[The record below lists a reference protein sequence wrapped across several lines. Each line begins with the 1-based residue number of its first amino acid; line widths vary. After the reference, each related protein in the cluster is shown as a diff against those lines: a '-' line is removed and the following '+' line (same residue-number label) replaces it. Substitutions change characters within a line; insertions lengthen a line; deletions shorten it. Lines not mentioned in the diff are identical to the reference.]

1 MLPFVRGPRGRKA
14 QLESVIA
21 RAQALPPGDYR
32 RTQIISE
39 LATVDFKASYE
50 RAAALIRTADPG
62 SMTLGAEIFDQLFV
76 GMREGRRLVRQ
87 AEELLRE
94 LCRTTQDPEVLSAA
108 LHPYAQLSSNA
119 RPLLY
124 ELLEH
129 PDGRVR
135 STAVQLIAT
144 SGGEFADDRQVD
156 ALIELLEGDPD
167 SAVRERAAE
176 GLEFVLACYAYVP
189 QRPRITGILS
199 GLVDDPTPAIRAS
212 ALACVGALDIDTAV
226 KSLLDELFAAKVA
239 WQFVD
244 WFNRVAQVEE
254 SSADLRAE
262 AHAALRRLKQLAWAE
277 DVDPAR
283 FPAAHERAEMLA
295 KAISATGPARV
306 DVADPG
312 ALGWG
317 RGPRLR

>member
-1 MLPFVRGPRGRKA
+1 MPFGRGPRGRA
-14 QLESVIA
+14 QLESVVA

-32 RTQIISE
+32 RTQIIGE
-39 LATVDFKASYE
+39 LATVDFKASFE
-50 RAAALIRTADPG
+50 RAAALIRTSDPA

-94 LCRTTQDPEVLSAA
+94 LCQPTQDPEVLSAA
-108 LHPYAQLSSNA
+108 LHPYAQLSSDA

-124 ELLEH
+124 ELLEN

-135 STAVQLIAT
+135 STAAQLIAT
-144 SGGEFADDRQVD
+144 AGGEFADDRQVD
-156 ALIELLEGDPD
+156 SLIELLERDPD
-167 SAVRERAAE
+167 SGVRERAAE

-189 QRPRITGILS
+189 QRLRITDVLS
-199 GLVDDPTPAIRAS
+199 SLVDDPVPAIRAS

-226 KSLLDELFAAKVA
+226 KRLLDELAAAQVA

-244 WFNRVAQVEE
+244 WFNRVTQVEE
-254 SSADLRAE
+254 SGADLRAD
-262 AHAALRRLKQLAWAE
+262 AHAALRRLEQLGWAE

-283 FPAAHERAEMLA
+283 FPAAHERAEMLTNAITATAPA
-295 KAISATGPARV
+295 KF
-306 DVADPG
+306 D
-312 ALGWG
+312 LG
-317 RGPRLR
+317 R